1 MTMSKTWLWIRVLLL
16 LLMMGIA
23 TISALAVTEMVE
35 ARVMA
40 VVDGNTLEI
49 KDTEGDVYRIVLS
62 GIDSPELE
70 QEFGTE
76 AKAFLEKIVMKK
88 NVKVQMEGKDRWGNR
103 LAVVWVKEDVDLRV
117 ELLKAGLAWTAERS
131 PDPALENVRIEA
143 QKKGKGIWASAE
155 PTPPWIYRRQQSM
168 MQAKGS

>member
-1 MTMSKTWLWIRVLLL
+1 MSKTWLWIRFL
-16 LLMMGIA
+16 LLMLMMSIA
-23 TISALAVTEMVE
+23 CICALAATSVVE
-35 ARVMA
+35 AKVMA

-49 KDTEGDVYRIVLS
+49 KDASGDVYQIVLS

-70 QEFGTE
+70 QAFGAQ
-76 AKAFLEKIVMKK
+76 AKAFLEKMVMKK
-88 NVKVQMEGKDRWGNR
+88 NVKVQIEGKDRWGNR

-117 ELLKAGLAWTAERS
+117 ELLKAGLAWTAERN
-131 PDPALENVRIEA
+131 PIPTLENVRIEA
-143 QKKGKGIWASAE
+143 QEKGKGLWTSTE

>member
-1 MTMSKTWLWIRVLLL
+1 MTMNKTWLWIRVLLL

-23 TISALAVTEMVE
+23 CISAMATTEIVE
-35 ARVMA
+35 AKVLA

-49 KDTEGDVYRIVLS
+49 RDAEGDVYQIVLS

-70 QEFGTE
+70 QEFGAQ
-76 AKAFLEKIVMKK
+76 AKAFLEKIAMKK

-117 ELLKAGLAWTAERS
+117 ELLKAGLAWTAERN
-131 PDPALENVRIEA
+131 PIPTLENVRIEA
-143 QKKGKGIWASAE
+143 QDKGKGLWTSNE